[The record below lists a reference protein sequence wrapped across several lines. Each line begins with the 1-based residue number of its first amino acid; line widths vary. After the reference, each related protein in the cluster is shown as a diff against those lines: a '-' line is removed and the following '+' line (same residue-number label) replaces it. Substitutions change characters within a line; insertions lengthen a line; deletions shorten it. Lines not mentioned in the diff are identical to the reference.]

1 MCALPIAPRKHGNAL
16 PLLGFPGHVPAWP
29 YPRAPSFHRKC
40 VMAFI
45 PYVPQE
51 AAQGLLRELYQRY
64 GHQSGGMDNILR
76 IHSLNPRSLRDH
88 VQLYAHLMRG
98 PSPLSR
104 VQREMIAVAVSAAND
119 CFY

>member
-1 MCALPIAPRKHGNAL
+1 
-16 PLLGFPGHVPAWP
+16 
-29 YPRAPSFHRKC
+29 
-40 VMAFI
+40 MAFI
-45 PYVPQE
+45 PYIPYEE
-51 AAQGLLRELYQRY
+51 AKGVLAELYRKY
-64 GHQSGGMDNILR
+64 ASRGDAEDVDHIIR
-76 IHSLNPRSLRDH
+76 IHSLNPPSMAHH